1 MNLYY
6 TENKNGIIIV
16 RMWGKYE
23 DLFSQKNRNIP
34 RGTSLTTMQ
43 LIIFLLNDM

>member
-1 MNLYY
+1 
-6 TENKNGIIIV
+6 
-16 RMWGKYE
+16 MWGKYE

-43 LIIFLLNDM
+43 LIIFFIERYVILIIHFVLIVFQF